1 MSKIT
6 KRRRAISEKVEFRRM
21 YPIEEAINILKEVS
35 TGKFVET
42 VDIAVNLGIDSRK
55 SDQVVRGA
63 TTLPYGTGKEVRV
76 CVFAQGEGADLAKS
90 EGAEYVGM
98 DELADQLKKGE
109 LTFDVVI
116 AAPEAM
122 KVVGALGKILGPRG
136 LMPNPKSGTVTADV
150 ATAVKNAKSGQIRF
164 RADKSGIVHGG
175 IGMLSFES
183 EAIKGNL
190 KALIADLT
198 KIKPASSKGVY
209 LKKITLSSTMG
220 PGLIIDKASLDI

>member
-1 MSKIT
+1 MSKMT
-6 KRRRAISEKVEFRRM
+6 KRRRIINDKVEFRKM
-21 YPIEEAINILKEVS
+21 YPISEAIDILKEVS
-35 TGKFVET
+35 SGRFVET
-42 VDIAVNLGIDSRK
+42 VDVAVNLGIDPRK

-63 TTLPYGTGKEVRV
+63 TTLPYGAGKEVKV
-76 CVFAQGEGADLAKS
+76 CVFAQGEGADLARS
-90 EGAEYVGM
+90 AGAEYVGM
-98 DELADQLKKGE
+98 DELAAQLKKGE

-116 AAPEAM
+116 AAPDAM
-122 KVVGALGKILGPRG
+122 RVVGSLGKILGPKG

-150 ATAVKNAKSGQIRF
+150 ANAVKNAKAGQIRF

-183 EAIKGNL
+183 EAIEGNL
-190 KALIADLT
+190 QALMADLT

>member
-1 MSKIT
+1 MPRKCQII
-6 KRRRAISEKVEFRRM
+6 RNVLLISTLTNFS
-21 YPIEEAINILKEVS
+21 NL
-35 TGKFVET
+35 FET
-42 VDIAVNLGIDSRK
+42 VAIAVNLGIDSRK

>member
-1 MSKIT
+1 MSKMT
-6 KRRRAISEKVEFRRM
+6 KRRRVINDTVEFRKM
-21 YPIEEAINILKEVS
+21 YPIAEAINILKEVS
-35 TGKFVET
+35 SGKFIET
-42 VDIAVNLGIDSRK
+42 VDVAVNLGIDPRK

-63 TTLPYGTGKEVRV
+63 TALPYGTGKGVRV
-76 CVFAQGEGADLAKS
+76 CVFAQGEGADLATS
-90 EGAEYVGM
+90 AGAEYVGM

-116 AAPEAM
+116 AAPDAM
-122 KVVGALGKILGPRG
+122 RVVGSLGKILGPRG

-150 ATAVKNAKSGQIRF
+150 ATAVKNAKAGQIRF

-183 EAIKGNL
+183 EAIEGNL
-190 KALIADLT
+190 HALMAELT

>member
-122 KVVGALGKILGPRG
+122 RVVGALGKILGPRG

-150 ATAVKNAKSGQIRF
+150 ATAVKNASLVKFGF
-164 RADKSGIVHGG
+164 VLTSGIVHGG

>member
-1 MSKIT
+1 MSKMT
-6 KRRRAISEKVEFRRM
+6 KRRRIINDKVEFRKM
-21 YPIEEAINILKEVS
+21 YPISEAIDILKEVS
-35 TGKFVET
+35 SGKFIET
-42 VDIAVNLGIDSRK
+42 VDVAVNLGIDPRK

-63 TTLPYGTGKEVRV
+63 TTLPYGTGKEARV

-90 EGAEYVGM
+90 AGAEYVGM

-116 AAPEAM
+116 AAPDAM
-122 KVVGALGKILGPRG
+122 RVVGSLGKILGPRG

-150 ATAVKNAKSGQIRF
+150 ATAVKNAKAGQIRF

-183 EAIKGNL
+183 EAIEGNL
-190 KALIADLT
+190 KALMADLT

-220 PGLIIDKASLDI
+220 PGLTIDKASLDI